1 MPFRNDCL
9 LFWRDWL
16 RCRLP
21 ALAFGRG
28 RGGRLW
34 RRSGSRLRR
43 RREGWFRRRSGGR
56 LRRGRGGWFRR
67 GCGGR
72 LWRRGGGWF
81 RRRSGGR
88 LRRRRRDRLRRR
100 RGGGFGR
107 GRGGRIGSE
116 CRCGRWGWVASRQ
129 QHEQRHHDQHGPRDA
144 ADCPRRRE
152 HRPVHTLFA
161 SGRPTPRPA
170 RHCHQ
175 PAHTTQVDGDGHTSR
190 VRCHGLCAVGSG
202 PASPS
207 PY

>member
-100 RGGGFGR
+100 RGG
-107 GRGGRIGSE
+107 RIGSE

-129 QHEQRHHDQHGPRDA
+129 QHEQRHHDHHGPRDA